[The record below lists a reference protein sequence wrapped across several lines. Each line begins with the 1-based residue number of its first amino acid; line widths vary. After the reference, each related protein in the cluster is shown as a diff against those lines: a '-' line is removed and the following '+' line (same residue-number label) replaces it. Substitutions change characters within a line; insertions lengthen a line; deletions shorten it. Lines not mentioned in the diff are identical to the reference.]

1 MISAPMGDEMR
12 LWQVRNPGP
21 LSQTLTLTTAPR
33 PSRDVEKG
41 KVLVE
46 VAVVGLNPA
55 DYKLAEA
62 GLVARLQ
69 LPFPKTLGTD
79 FSGTVI
85 AVGSDITDIKPG
97 DNVLG
102 RMFPFN
108 SAGSLS
114 EYVVAS
120 YDDVAVISKSVTFE
134 QAAGAP
140 TVAQTAYQTLAPVVK
155 AGDKVFIN
163 GGSGGTGTFC
173 IQIAKALGCHVT
185 VSCSTTKVALC
196 RELGADEV
204 IDYKKTDIMAALQ
217 SGGNKYAVAI
227 DNVGNL
233 NLFGSADR
241 FLLPGGL
248 FRLVGA
254 PSSFSTA
261 WNLGYNLLA
270 SQYFPAFLNGSK
282 NTFNAYVTKN
292 SHDDLAQIAALM
304 AEGKVRT
311 VVDSVFQ
318 FSDVLKAYQR
328 LGTRFSTGKVLVH
341 VRGNL
346 GL

>member
-1 MISAPMGDEMR
+1 MPAPKGDEMR
-12 LWQVRNPGP
+12 LWQLRSPGP
-21 LSQTLTLTTAPR
+21 LSQTLTLTTAAR
-33 PSRDVEKG
+33 PSRDVENG

-62 GLVARLQ
+62 GLIARLQ

-79 FSGTVI
+79 FSGTVV
-85 AVGSDITDIKPG
+85 AVGSDIIDIKPG

-108 SAGSLS
+108 AAGSLS
-114 EYVVAS
+114 EYVIAS
-120 YDDVAVISKSVTFE
+120 YDDVAVVSKTVSLE
-134 QAAGAP
+134 QAAGAA

-155 AGDKVFIN
+155 PGDKVFIN

-185 VSCSTTKVALC
+185 VSCSTTKVTLC

-204 IDYKKTDIMAALQ
+204 MDYKRIDILSALQ

-254 PSSFSTA
+254 PSSLSA
-261 WNLGYNLLA
+261 ALNLGYNLL
-270 SQYFPAFLNGSK
+270 SSKLLPAFLSGNKS
-282 NTFNAYVTKN
+282 TFSAHVTKN
-292 SHDDLAQIAALM
+292 SHEDLAQIAALM
-304 AEGKVRT
+304 EEGKVKT

-318 FSDVLKAYQR
+318 FSDVLEAYQR
-328 LGTRFSTGKVLVH
+328 LGTGSSTGKVLVH
-341 VRGNL
+341 VRNNL
-346 GL
+346 HL

>member
-1 MISAPMGDEMR
+1 MR

-21 LSQTLTLTTAPR
+21 LSQTLTLTSVPR

-41 KVLVE
+41 KVIVE

-62 GLVARLQ
+62 GFVARLQ

-79 FSGTVI
+79 FSGTVV

-120 YDDVAVISKSVTFE
+120 YDDVAVISKTVTLE

-140 TVAQTAYQTLAPVVK
+140 TVAQTAYQTLAPVVQ

-204 IDYKKTDIMAALQ
+204 MDYKKTDILEALQ
-217 SGGNKYAVAI
+217 SG

-233 NLFGSADR
+233 NLFGSADK

-254 PSSFSTA
+254 PSSLSTA
-261 WNLGYNLLA
+261 WKLGYNLLA
-270 SQYFPAFLNGSK
+270 SKYLPVFLNGSK

-292 SHDDLAQIAALM
+292 SHEDLAQIAALM

-318 FSDVLKAYQR
+318 FSDVLKAYER
-328 LGTRFSTGKVLVH
+328 LGTGSSTGKVLVH
-341 VRGNL
+341 VRENL